1 MHKSGKS
8 HSAIFTK
15 CTHCLFRILKQNTFA
30 IFARLTK
37 AYQTVKVFLYLGVN
51 ILFQVINA
59 LFSKCKVST
68 FY

>member
-1 MHKSGKS
+1 MQNS
-8 HSAIFTK
+8 SAIP
-15 CTHCLFRILKQNTFA
+15 
-30 IFARLTK
+30 ARLTK